1 MRLPFPLRL
10 ERRRG
15 LLVYQLVLILIGII
29 ILILV
34 LLYIAR
40 RHQIGASGSSAER
53 VPRQTIFAQRP
64 GSFGAPLSWV
74 RCTSQSERS
83 RPT

>member
-40 RHQIGASGSSAER
+40 RHQIGTTAPAADTTAAVSAIHW
-53 VPRQTIFAQRP
+53 PAPMLFSQRL
-64 GSFGAPLSWV
+64 A
-74 RCTSQSERS
+74 T
-83 RPT
+83 

>member
-10 ERRRG
+10 NNRRG

-40 RHQIGASGSSAER
+40 RNQIGASPAATSS
-53 VPRQTIFAQRP
+53 
-64 GSFGAPLSWV
+64 SNSSWSPPS
-74 RCTSQSERS
+74 TGLPASSRS
-83 RPT
+83 AVA

>member
-15 LLVYQLVLILIGII
+15 LLVYQLVLILLGII

-40 RHQIGASGSSAER
+40 RNQTAAPAPAAEHTSTSESFARPPLDVHGRAGSE
-53 VPRQTIFAQRP
+53 
-64 GSFGAPLSWV
+64 PLP
-74 RCTSQSERS
+74 S
-83 RPT
+83 RYT

>member
-10 ERRRG
+10 ECRRG
-15 LLVYQLVLILIGII
+15 LLVYQLVLILLGII

-40 RHQIGASGSSAER
+40 RNQTAAPAPAAEHTSTSEAFGRPPFDVQRRAGTERLSSR
-53 VPRQTIFAQRP
+53 YT
-64 GSFGAPLSWV
+64 
-74 RCTSQSERS
+74 
-83 RPT
+83 

>member
-40 RHQIGASGSSAER
+40 RHQIGTTRPAAETSTEVSLLDRGITHPRR
-53 VPRQTIFAQRP
+53 VMRGRIN
-64 GSFGAPLSWV
+64 LSN
-74 RCTSQSERS
+74 TAGNA
-83 RPT
+83 

>member
-10 ERRRG
+10 RNHRG
-15 LLVYQLVLILIGII
+15 LLVYQLVLILIAII

-40 RHQIGASGSSAER
+40 RNQIGVTHTAAER
-53 VPRQTIFAQRP
+53 VPSQALMTKYSIDT
-64 GSFGAPLSWV
+64 SPLDWL
-74 RCTSQSERS
+74 QSAVQS
-83 RPT
+83 GMS

>member
-1 MRLPFPLRL
+1 MRLPFPPRL

-34 LLYIAR
+34 LLYVAR
-40 RHQIGASGSSAER
+40 RHQIGTTAPAADTTAALSAIHPPAT
-53 VPRQTIFAQRP
+53 VIGWQQLAT
-64 GSFGAPLSWV
+64 
-74 RCTSQSERS
+74 
-83 RPT
+83 